1 LGYVPDVLTAPGAW
15 RLAVAP
21 LSAEQASL
29 INLPALDNG
38 FQPSPPSTCVLN
50 TARPPEGTS
59 VLLFLPV
66 PPFYPDEVRARL
78 WAQQNGYPIAPPSVC
93 PTNVARAALSSPA
106 GEGGGSG
113 EDGGGAGAPAPS
125 GVTWRISSPAPG
137 EQVSGVVPVVGTA
150 NFSSADIQYYKLEIG
165 SGSAPTSWTTFGTTH
180 SGPVVNGVLETLYAR
195 DLPPGQY
202 VIRLIV
208 VQNDGNFPTP
218 HSVPITIVP

>member
-1 LGYVPDVLTAPGAW
+1 
-15 RLAVAP
+15 
-21 LSAEQASL
+21 
-29 INLPALDNG
+29 
-38 FQPSPPSTCVLN
+38 
-50 TARPPEGTS
+50 
-59 VLLFLPV
+59 
-66 PPFYPDEVRARL
+66 
-78 WAQQNGYPIAPPSVC
+78 
-93 PTNVARAALSSPA
+93 
-106 GEGGGSG
+106 
-113 EDGGGAGAPAPS
+113 
-125 GVTWRISSPAPG
+125 
-137 EQVSGVVPVVGTA
+137 VPVVGTA